1 FFALF
6 NSCSPALGMAICIIF
21 DRMKYTLLLLLFS
34 YCLFGQV
41 VKFESDTVIVYC
53 KFGDLIQA
61 IHKEYCNAPILSW
74 ETLNGKK
81 VEVKTYVPNYQDSLL
96 ALKKTKN
103 DTMVLPYDESIFDE
117 LKWEIKSLAKEYKL
131 SFFDK
136 RNNKRVTR
144 VKKTVTGKRHSILF
158 NVYIDA
164 ETKNILYWDVKKT
177 WQEF

>member
-1 FFALF
+1 
-6 NSCSPALGMAICIIF
+6 MAICIIF